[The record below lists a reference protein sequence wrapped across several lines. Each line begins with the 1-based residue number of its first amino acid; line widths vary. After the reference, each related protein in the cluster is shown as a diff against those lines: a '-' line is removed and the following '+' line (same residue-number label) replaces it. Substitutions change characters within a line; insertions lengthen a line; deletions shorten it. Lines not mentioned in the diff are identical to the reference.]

1 MEDYWCSVDEEGCVL
16 NSKNNILS
24 REQYKLELHVH
35 TKYSHDSNFP
45 FWLLHLMC
53 RLRKITHIA
62 ITEHNN
68 IRGGIAFKEYC
79 RKRGEKINVIVGEEI
94 MTNEG
99 EIIGLFLEKE
109 IEAGLSPEET
119 INKIKEQN
127 GIVYVPHPY
136 DEKRYK
142 TVLTK
147 DAIRRNKKKIDFIE
161 CHNGRNISKDYDVI
175 QNIIADT
182 FNIKKIIGSDAHV
195 WFEIGRNYIVT
206 GIEPISVESF
216 KLAIKDSVFLKKDYL
231 KIAHCITKFDRVL
244 KLFLKGDIYG
254 LYRFIYK
261 KFRRKM

>member
-1 MEDYWCSVDEEGCVL
+1 MVNNWRSVDEEGCVL

-35 TKYSHDSNFP
+35 TKYSHDSYFT

-109 IEAGLSPEET
+109 IESGLSPEET

-136 DEKRYK
+136 DEKRNK

-147 DAIRRNKKKIDFIE
+147 DAIRRN
-161 CHNGRNISKDYDVI
+161 
-175 QNIIADT
+175 IIL
-182 FNIKKIIGSDAHV
+182 GSDAHV
-195 WFEIGRNYIVT
+195 WFDIGRNYIVT

-244 KLFLKGDIYG
+244 KLFLKGDIY
-254 LYRFIYK
+254 
-261 KFRRKM
+261 